1 MPRNVSIRSASNPRL
16 GGSCHS
22 SGPSLVSS
30 ASTPEAKK
38 LASGVSIPFSFFM
51 WVMNRPPLTANSKS
65 SGTAAAHDAYADRRC
80 SE

>member
-1 MPRNVSIRSASNPRL
+1 M
-16 GGSCHS
+16 
-22 SGPSLVSS
+22 
-30 ASTPEAKK
+30 
-38 LASGVSIPFSFFM
+38 ASGVSIPFSFFM